1 MKKGPNRKTVPS
13 EWIFLNKRSLPS
25 LGKVGRVDFEVFPAA
40 EAEILREHAR
50 YLSHREAIWKAPDV
64 ALLRDRATRA
74 IKTATELGIRLRD
87 FLEGEEDALDRLAIK
102 GAVSSLLD
110 DHDLSMKAMSDAFE
124 ETQDL
129 LRRSEMYLSAILIAL
144 DGRDDSLEIASVSAP
159 SLRAELY
166 RRLFKVIQYH
176 GLDVRL
182 GETSLIVQ
190 LVLRL
195 DGRDPGPTSSLE
207 STKQAERDQRRRK
220 DLALEIKQA
229 VKAPKGG

>member
-1 MKKGPNRKTVPS
+1 MKKGPNRKIVPS
-13 EWIFLNKRSLPS
+13 EWIFLNERSLPS
-25 LGKVGRVDFEVFPAA
+25 LGKVGRVDFEAFPTA
-40 EAEILREHAR
+40 EAEILREHAK
-50 YLSHREAIWKAPDV
+50 YLSHREATWKAPDV

-74 IKTATELGIRLRD
+74 VKAANELKTRLRD

-129 LRRSEMYLSAILIAL
+129 LSRSEMYLSAILIAL
-144 DGRDDSLEIASVSAP
+144 DRRDESLDSASVSAP
-159 SLRAELY
+159 SLRTDFY
-166 RRLFKVIQYH
+166 RSLFKVIQHH
-176 GLDVRL
+176 GLDVGL

-195 DGRDPGPTSSLE
+195 DGRDPGPTSGLE
-207 STKQAERDQRRRK
+207 STKQAEKDQRRRK
-220 DLALEIKQA
+220 DLASEIKRA
-229 VKAPKGG
+229 VKALKSG